1 MLPPPQ
7 DDGAAGPATILHS
20 PLVNAPV
27 RPGSLVQINGDHHLF
42 NLSFDLPLRE
52 ARDAFERR
60 YFEHH
65 LGREGGSMTRVAEKT
80 GLERTHLY
88 RKLKQLG
95 VEPGKLAKKN
105 V

>member
-1 MLPPPQ
+1 MFASQSLQSSNIAPRM
-7 DDGAAGPATILHS
+7 GAQP
-20 PLVNAPV
+20 
-27 RPGSLVQINGDHHLF
+27 NGEAQGY

-52 ARDAFERR
+52 ARDAFERM

-95 VEPGKLAKKN
+95 VEPGKLAKKGG
-105 V
+105 